1 MIYWRNL
8 SPSLIVLFHKLDC
21 DFCIAP
27 KVLELLDSTSTKL
40 PIACFFRSQQ
50 RVGKNHCP
58 LPGFSNIFSLL
69 LTVMLLRWH
78 LTVLW
83 CALLCFYRSFVFAGQ
98 LKPKLPLGAD
108 SVVHHSPLLLFSRHC
123 TPFCSLSAEAF
134 WNGIIHFGMLLYIL
148 TPLLIPNSDTI
159 HIGNP
164 VFIYSL
170 QKKWNCSSF
179 SGGTEGIFFL
189 FQDALRGFY
198 GQWLVCYFGCNI
210 VLV

>member
-21 DFCIAP
+21 DFCITP
-27 KVLELLDSTSTKL
+27 KVLELLDRASTKL
-40 PIACFFRSQQ
+40 SIACFFRSQQ
-50 RVGKNHCP
+50 RVEKKHCP
-58 LPGFSNIFSLL
+58 LPVFSNIFSLL
-69 LTVMLLRWH
+69 LAVMLLRWH

-98 LKPKLPLGAD
+98 FKPKLPPGAD
-108 SVVHHSPLLLFSRHC
+108 SAVCQSPLLLFSRHY

-134 WNGIIHFGMLLYIL
+134 WNGIIHFAVLLYIL

-164 VFIYSL
+164 VFIFPSEKMKFVL
-170 QKKWNCSSF
+170 
-179 SGGTEGIFFL
+179 FL
-189 FQDALRGFY
+189 FQEALRGFSFCFRMHW
-198 GQWLVCYFGCNI
+198 GDFMDNDLFATLAVILF
-210 VLV
+210 